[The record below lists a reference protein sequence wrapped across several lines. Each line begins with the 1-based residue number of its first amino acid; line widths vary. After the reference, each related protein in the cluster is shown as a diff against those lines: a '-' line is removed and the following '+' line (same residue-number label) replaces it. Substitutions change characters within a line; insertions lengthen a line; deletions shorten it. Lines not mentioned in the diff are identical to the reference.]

1 MGDEF
6 IAKLGKG
13 KYPSTEKLIGTLCET
28 SRYVIE
34 KAGQNETALRFANR
48 QGRSDWPEDFTLT
61 IHEDGLFLTIYGSS
75 KAEREQ
81 LVQDA
86 ETALRHL
93 GMVAAFEET

>member
-6 IAKLGKG
+6 IARLSQGKF
-13 KYPSTEKLIGTLCET
+13 PSMEELIGTLCQT

-34 KAGQNETALRFANR
+34 KAGQNEAALRFANR
-48 QGRSDWPEDFTLT
+48 HRQPDWPEDFRLT
-61 IHEDGLFLTIYGSS
+61 THEDGLLLTIHLASGP
-75 KAEREQ
+75 EREQ

-93 GMVAAFEET
+93 GIVAAFEET